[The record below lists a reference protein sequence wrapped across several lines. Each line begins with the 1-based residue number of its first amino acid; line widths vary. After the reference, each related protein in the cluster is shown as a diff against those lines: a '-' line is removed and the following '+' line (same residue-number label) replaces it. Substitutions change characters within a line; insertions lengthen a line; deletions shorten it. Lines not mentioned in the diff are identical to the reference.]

1 MRIAYYCQHVLG
13 VGHFFRSLEIAKA
26 LAGHEVDLISGG
38 PEVSVGLPAHVS
50 LFRLPGLVMNDD
62 FSELFPLESGRSLE
76 EVKSERT
83 RLLGERL
90 LLFPPDLFLVEL
102 FPFGRNQF
110 SFELL
115 PLLKDIREGRFG
127 PLKVVCSLR
136 DILVEKREREKYE
149 ARVVK
154 RLNEFFDLLAVHAD
168 PKLLRLDETF
178 DSLDL
183 VRIPVRYTGFVTT
196 RPSPGAGIAL
206 RRELGLSP
214 GRKLIVASIGGGKVG
229 GKLLFAALQ
238 AFARLD
244 LASARM
250 HVFSGPYMDAAEYLA
265 LEKLA
270 SSIPGVVLERFTD
283 RFPDYLDAADL
294 SLSQAGYNTAM
305 NILAAGVPALV
316 WPFDQNR
323 EQRLRA
329 ERLAQLGALGILEDA
344 DLSPD
349 TLAGRMAEALKSD
362 KRSGP
367 PPVDLDGAANTARLL
382 EEFAA

>member
-1 MRIAYYCQHVLG
+1 MRVAYYCQHVLG
-13 VGHFFRSLEIAKA
+13 MGHFFRSLEIAKA
-26 LAGHEVDLISGG
+26 LAGHQVDLISGG
-38 PEVSVGLPAHVS
+38 PEVQVELPAHVS
-50 LFRLPGLVMNDD
+50 LFRLPGLMMNDD
-62 FSELFPLESGRSLE
+62 FSELFPLESGLSLD
-76 EVKSERT
+76 EVKNERMQ
-83 RLLGERL
+83 LLGERF

-127 PLKVVCSLR
+127 PVKVVCSLR
-136 DILVEKREREKYE
+136 DVLVEKRDRQKYE

-154 RLNEFFDLLAVHAD
+154 RLNEYFDLLVVHAD

-178 DSLDL
+178 ESLDR

-196 RPSPGAGIAL
+196 KPAPGAGVAL
-206 RRELGLSP
+206 RRELGQNP
-214 GRKLIVASIGGGKVG
+214 GQKLVVASIGGGKVG
-229 GKLLFAALQ
+229 GRLLFSALQ
-238 AFARLD
+238 AFALLD
-244 LASARM
+244 HKDSRM
-250 HVFSGPYMDAAEYLA
+250 HVFSGPYMDPAEFLA

-270 SSIPGVVLERFTD
+270 SAIPGIVLERFTD
-283 RFPDYLDAADL
+283 RFLDYLDAADL

-305 NILAAGVPALV
+305 NILASGVPALV

-329 ERLAQLGALGILEDA
+329 EKLMRLGALSILDDA
-344 DLSPD
+344 DLPPER
-349 TLAGRMAEALKSD
+349 LATRMAEAMNSG

-367 PPVDLDGAANTARLL
+367 PPVDLEGASNTARLL
-382 EEFAA
+382 EDFAG